1 MTSCSLGMD
10 ISTTHVGYCL
20 QDNDTGETLDMA
32 CINLPSKEYEDI
44 WEKVDAV
51 KAKMTE
57 LTIAWR
63 LAGWNVSN
71 IYVEESLKNFKAGAS
86 SADVIVKLAQFNAM
100 VSFLTRNLFGI
111 NPVFL
116 NVNTARSRIGIK
128 VLKKKGVKNDTK
140 KQVLEQVSKKVQW
153 TWPTKVLKSGP
164 NKGET
169 VFEEEA
175 YDICDAWV
183 ICKAGCTI
191 YRA

>member
-1 MTSCSLGMD
+1 MIDCALAAD

-20 QDNDTGETLDMA
+20 QNKDTGETLAMSS
-32 CINLPSKEYEDI
+32 INLPSKDYTDI
-44 WEKVDAV
+44 WEKVDDV
-51 KAKMTE
+51 KIKMTE
-57 LTIAWR
+57 LALFWKM
-63 LAGWNVSN
+63 AGWNVAS

-100 VSFLTRNLFGI
+100 VSFLIRNLFGI

-140 KQVLEQVSKKVQW
+140 KQVLEQVAAKVQW
-153 TWPTKVLKSGP
+153 SWPTKVLKSGP
-164 NKGET
+164 NKGT
-169 VFEEEA
+169 TAFEEEA
-175 YDICDAWV
+175 YDMADSWV